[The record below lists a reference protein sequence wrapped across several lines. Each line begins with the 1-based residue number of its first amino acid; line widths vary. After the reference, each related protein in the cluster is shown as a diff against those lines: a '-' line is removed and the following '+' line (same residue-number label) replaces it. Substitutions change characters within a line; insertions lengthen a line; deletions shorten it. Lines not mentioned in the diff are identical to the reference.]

1 MQNYIAEFFGTYILC
16 LVILVIYKQYNTWS
30 AETIGIM
37 ISTLATLILFSRNDS
52 DFNPVVT
59 LMYYLDGVRTT
70 HDLIYFIFAQFLA
83 GVAAYV
89 TIRVIF

>member
-1 MQNYIAEFFGTYILC
+1 MQNYIAEFLGTYILC
-16 LVILVIYKQYNTWS
+16 LVILLIYKKYNTWS
-30 AETIGIM
+30 AETIGIT
-37 ISTLATLILFSRNDS
+37 ISTLATLILFSRNYS
-52 DFNPVVT
+52 DFNPIVT
-59 LMYYLDGVRTT
+59 LMYYLDGVRTM